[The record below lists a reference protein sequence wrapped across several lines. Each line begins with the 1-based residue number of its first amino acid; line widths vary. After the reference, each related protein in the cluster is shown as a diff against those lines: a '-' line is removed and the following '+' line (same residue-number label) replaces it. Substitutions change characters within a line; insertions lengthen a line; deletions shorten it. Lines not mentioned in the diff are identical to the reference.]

1 MSKIESRIRP
11 AAPAIAKKIEAPAQ
25 ALSNLPLFGTSWPAC
40 RSHRSEMIPK
50 SRKTTVTTLPA
61 IKSGFK
67 PWAPTSEMYLKH
79 SY

>member
-1 MSKIESRIRP
+1 
-11 AAPAIAKKIEAPAQ
+11 
-25 ALSNLPLFGTSWPAC
+25 
-40 RSHRSEMIPK
+40 MIPK